1 MFLLISTIV
10 TIVIF
15 ILLIIRRKKVLV
27 YFLLTILSLD
37 LFLFFVFVYFAKRG
51 GISNNLNQFFYLNEN
66 IRINLRNMILTLP
79 QLGYW
84 MSIGRFLFPSLVL
97 FLSLTITY
105 PNSRSLKKYG
115 FCLFLPTLISLFFYF
130 PVIFKQ
136 LTYVTQSFVM
146 WFSLIWI
153 VTYSFFAFG
162 IFMIDFF
169 LIRPGW
175 SQIKYF
181 AVNFFACF
189 LILVYLLYCT
199 QDGAQVYNFY
209 SYNLPWTL
217 GLSYMYLMSYEH
229 IYGYILA
236 LYGVFALGGMISL
249 YLYLSDIVEMNRE
262 EIVLS
267 NKSQTALPAT
277 HIFVHGLKNKLLVEQ
292 AYIKKIQRNLEIL
305 ENNQLQEEVSHLL
318 ESNQATLNHLDELY
332 RSFKNDH
339 ISLQK
344 WQISVLLEEGIQMF
358 YKKYPEAC
366 PLHIDF
372 TKDAFVMADRHL
384 LSEAFSN
391 LLMNGYE
398 SMYQLPESERKVSV
412 EVKSG
417 IFNVVL
423 SFRDGGV
430 GLSAKEKK
438 SIYYPFTSSKNSSEN
453 WGMGLFFTRK
463 VIKQHS
469 GKIYIDTQQGK
480 GSTFRVMLP
489 KRRGGK

>member
-1 MFLLISTIV
+1 MFLLISSMV
-10 TIVIF
+10 TIVIL

-51 GISNNLNQFFYLNEN
+51 GISGSLNQFFYLNEN
-66 IRINLRNMILTLP
+66 IRIHLRNMILTLP

-97 FLSLTITY
+97 FLSLLITY
-105 PNSRSLKKYG
+105 PNSRSLSRYG
-115 FCLFLPTLISLFFYF
+115 CYLFLPTLVSLIFYF
-130 PVIFKQ
+130 PVVFKQ
-136 LTYVTQSFVM
+136 LTYVMQSLVM
-146 WFSLIWI
+146 WFSLIW
-153 VTYSFFAFG
+153 VVVYSLLAFG
-162 IFMIDFF
+162 IFMIDLF

-217 GLSYMYLMSYEH
+217 GLSYMHLMSYEH

-236 LYGVFALGGMISL
+236 LYGVFSIGGMISL

-292 AYIKKIQRNLEIL
+292 AYIKKIQRNLEISASSS
-305 ENNQLQEEVSHLL
+305 LQEEVKKLY
-318 ESNQATLNHLDELY
+318 ESNQATLSHLDELY

-344 WQISVLLEEGIQMF
+344 WRIAELLEESSQMF
-358 YKKYPEAC
+358 YKKYPEA
-366 PLHIDF
+366 PPIQITL
-372 TKDAFVMADRHL
+372 TKDAFIMADRHL

-391 LLMNGYE
+391 LLINGYE
-398 SMYQLPESERKVSV
+398 SMYQLPESARKVSI

-417 IFNVVL
+417 IFNVIL
-423 SFRDGGV
+423 SFHDGGV
-430 GLSAKEKK
+430 GLSDKEKK

-453 WGMGLFFTRK
+453 WGMGLFFTKK